1 MKSLSF
7 AVFWGTDLPGKMQSP
22 CSKGSLCS
30 KEIKDL
36 NPCKG
41 IWVQS
46 AKDLLVL
53 RWEQLRNWSTIQCNL
68 RQNFNTLL
76 LQACK
81 AGPQIQTGLQLL
93 CAVPRAAVFI
103 KSREWWLAGVE
114 EGDLLTEY
122 SGGLA
127 WWKESWRWALIAAQW
142 CEGPLDCT
150 LGMLGMIT
158 SSSLYFT
165 LEIVLVSKGTG

>member
-1 MKSLSF
+1 MKSLPF
-7 AVFWGTDLPGKMQSP
+7 AVFWGTDLPEKMQSS

-46 AKDLLVL
+46 TKDLLVL

-68 RQNFNTLL
+68 QQNFNTLL

-103 KSREWWLAGVE
+103 KSRGEWWLAGVE

-122 SGGLA
+122 SVGLA
-127 WWKESWRWALIAAQW
+127 WRKESWDELWLLHSDVKA
-142 CEGPLDCT
+142 
-150 LGMLGMIT
+150 
-158 SSSLYFT
+158 
-165 LEIVLVSKGTG
+165 TGLHPWDAWNDNL